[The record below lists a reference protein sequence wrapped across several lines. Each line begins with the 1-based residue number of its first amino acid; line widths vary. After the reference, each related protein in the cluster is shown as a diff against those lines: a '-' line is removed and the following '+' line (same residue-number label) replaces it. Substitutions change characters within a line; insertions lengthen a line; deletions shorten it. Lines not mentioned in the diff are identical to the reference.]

1 MADGRLF
8 PAHIAWLAQNLEL
21 RPKPNAVGSNQGL
34 ATGVI
39 CTWIMRPSISK
50 FVTSKPNMSL
60 GKTAGRKRPALQI
73 ICQLSL
79 QYPRHH
85 PPQCPST

>member
-34 ATGVI
+34 DTSVI
-39 CTWIMRPSISK
+39 CTWI
-50 FVTSKPNMSL
+50 T
-60 GKTAGRKRPALQI
+60 
-73 ICQLSL
+73 
-79 QYPRHH
+79 
-85 PPQCPST
+85 